1 MDENNINKG
10 YLKTEVKQ
18 YKNNYF
24 EKIKL
29 PEKKKLNLYEDINED
44 FYKHIHVSGVK
55 SHKKYFKWIFQK
67 LHYLFVFENN
77 ILLLQI

>member
-1 MDENNINKG
+1 MYININFHKNRLDENNINKG

-55 SHKKYFKWIFQK
+55 SHKKYFK
-67 LHYLFVFENN
+67 
-77 ILLLQI
+77 